1 MTRAEYELEQMAR
14 QKEETIRYKKM
25 LIADILKMQT
35 KTEFTEDQLK
45 QKSIRT
51 LERIFDNC

>member
-1 MTRAEYELEQMAR
+1 MTRAEYELEQMKR

-25 LIADILKMQT
+25 LIADILGMQT
-35 KTEFTEDQLK
+35 KTDFTEDQLK

>member
-1 MTRAEYELEQMAR
+1 MTRAEYELEQMKR

-25 LIADILKMQT
+25 LIADILEMQT